1 MSGPVKIAA
10 LGPARLS
17 PRFCGCGASGL
28 GPPALLPPAQSPF
41 RTRDRHGACATTDLL
56 RQGVRTLLLAAP
68 SSALGR
74 AIPPAFP
81 ERAHRCPAGRPEMRV
96 AVDAVF
102 CRSPRTRAR
111 FGGKTFPLSHLG
123 GRAKSASPKHDAW
136 ELAAV
141 KDRGCPP
148 ILRALRRAPCAP
160 QNRLP
165 PRPLLAAA
173 WPWPR
178 RPVTA

>member
-1 MSGPVKIAA
+1 MIYDM
-10 LGPARLS
+10 RTYT
-17 PRFCGCGASGL
+17 C
-28 GPPALLPPAQSPF
+28 LPGTVPLQIKLWEEF
-41 RTRDRHGACATTDLL
+41 
-56 RQGVRTLLLAAP
+56 
-68 SSALGR
+68 GR
-74 AIPPAFP
+74 APQTKHLGQP
-81 ERAHRCPAGRPEMRV
+81 
-96 AVDAVF
+96 VDAVF

-148 ILRALRRAPCAP
+148 ILRALRHAPCAP

-173 WPWPR
+173 WPAAPPSCDCLTPASFKAHLSSR
-178 RPVTA
+178 